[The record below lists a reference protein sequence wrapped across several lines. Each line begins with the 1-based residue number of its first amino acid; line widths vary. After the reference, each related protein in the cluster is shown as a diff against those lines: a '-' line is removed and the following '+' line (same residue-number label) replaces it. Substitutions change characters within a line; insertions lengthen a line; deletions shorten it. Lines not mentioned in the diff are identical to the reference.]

1 MGVLGILWLLLLWI
15 TVTFA
20 SFHSSGR
27 VPDLILVLKI
37 IAKGTHI
44 TEANSFRTLGWI
56 PSGPLLLCTFNFSSF
71 FFTISSLI
79 SIINLHSVLSGMTL
93 SYNASSFVNTDT
105 KYWFN
110 IFAFSMSELVV
121 TLLPVG
127 VSSSTKRSGIFGLA
141 LVLLFTNC
149 QNFFGLVFACF
160 ATFFSN
166 TFCAFLVMRRTWLL
180 TLRYSRYTCPSFV
193 WQYFS
198 QWLTCFLVKAGWG
211 FLSSG
216 RYLHTSELVVVY
228 TSFTLSVP
236 LSICRWHNFWST
248 SSVCFGI

>member
-1 MGVLGILWLLLLWI
+1 MPILWI
-15 TVTFA
+15 AVTFA

-27 VPDLILVLKI
+27 IPDLILVLKI
-37 IAKGTHI
+37 IAKSTHI

-56 PSGPLLLCTFNFSSF
+56 PSGPLLVCTFNFSSF

-79 SIINLHSVLSGMTL
+79 SMSINLHSVLSGMTL
-93 SYNASSFVNTDT
+93 SYNASSFVNTDA

-110 IFAFSMSELVV
+110 IFAFSLSELVV

-127 VSSSTKRSGIFGLA
+127 VSSSTNRSGIFGLA

-149 QNFFGLVFACF
+149 QNLFGLVFACF

-166 TFCAFLVMRRTWLL
+166 TLCAFLVMRRTWLL

-193 WQYFS
+193 WQ
-198 QWLTCFLVKAGWG
+198 
-211 FLSSG
+211 
-216 RYLHTSELVVVY
+216 
-228 TSFTLSVP
+228 
-236 LSICRWHNFWST
+236 
-248 SSVCFGI
+248 